1 MTTRRQQ
8 SLGLLAQL
16 ADQKVVAA
24 QRKCL
29 EVAQAHAR
37 LQEKAAK
44 VSALMADYKL
54 QLQAVGTDPGMVK
67 SQAIRRFIQNLLEV
81 EARLAVEHDQTVA
94 WERKVREELGLA
106 QSEAKKMASLCERA
120 KAQADEAAQ
129 RREQGQMDAA
139 ALSQFHLRAARP

>member
-1 MTTRRQQ
+1 MPGGGPGPCKIARKGCK
-8 SLGLLAQL
+8 SLRPHG
-16 ADQKVVAA
+16 
-24 QRKCL
+24 
-29 EVAQAHAR
+29 R
-37 LQEKAAK
+37 LQAAATGCWGG
-44 VSALMADYKL
+44 SGNGEESGHPA
-54 QLQAVGTDPGMVK
+54 
-67 SQAIRRFIQNLLEV
+67 FIQNLLEV